1 MNHSNSTSADGAHKT
16 ELKLDFTGL
25 LGSGQVFAA
34 GDDLRLQA
42 EMIDANC
49 NKIGGEGCCAPPPP
63 PP

>member
-1 MNHSNSTSADGAHKT
+1 MIDAGRTSADAASPA

-25 LGSGQVFAA
+25 LGSSQVFAA
-34 GDDLRLQA
+34 GEDPRLQA